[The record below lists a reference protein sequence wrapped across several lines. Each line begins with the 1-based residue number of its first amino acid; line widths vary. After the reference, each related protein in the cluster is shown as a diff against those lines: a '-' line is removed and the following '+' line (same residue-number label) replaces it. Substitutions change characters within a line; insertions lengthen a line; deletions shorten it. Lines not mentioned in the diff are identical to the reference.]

1 MITTNHSFNRLIIV
15 SYRLP
20 FKIQQSD
27 AGTEI
32 VQNSGGLVSAVLS
45 MAEQMGSAAEG
56 PLAKIHWV
64 GHADS
69 SLKEIDSATMENES
83 FVAHPVYMD
92 DDVHAGFYEGFSND
106 LIWPCSTIFRRT
118 PSFGRLILFITS
130 RQIPAFWKN
139 STP

>member
-1 MITTNHSFNRLIIV
+1 MTTTPHSFKRLIIV

-45 MAEQMGSAAEG
+45 MAEQMGGSTSDGAAS
-56 PLAKIHWV
+56 KIHWV

-69 SLKEIDSATMENES
+69 SLKTLDATTLENDS
-83 FVAHPVYMD
+83 FVAHPVFMD
-92 DDVHAGFYEGFSND
+92 DDVHAGFYEGSAM
-106 LIWPCSTIFRRT
+106 I
-118 PSFGRLILFITS
+118 
-130 RQIPAFWKN
+130 
-139 STP
+139 